1 MSYISR
7 HNVDLY
13 FEAEPL
19 HLNFISSSALFH
31 LSFFSISHIT
41 LKIDGATVKTD
52 EKSLEMCLRSKSGVT
67 VVVKSDNH
75 ANKAVWVNA
84 FEAQIEVLAF
94 RIASAA
100 RPITAEEKALTISY
114 AGEKE
119 EGDGAGVRNVVIP
132 SVAVKEAETFAN
144 SGISSPGGDNHHLT
158 SPFNNYKS
166 PSPAVGFHIDTD
178 ITPSKIDPVAR
189 SSKSPGSAGR
199 NPLVSFVSSAK
210 LMTDGD
216 DADGD
221 DDSADL
227 APMSP
232 TYKGDPSLTLVEFI
246 TEDDDASTDEG
257 KPDDDFAEGDNDELL
272 DGSKRTLS
280 RKNGS
285 QSSNVDSESGV
296 ISALES
302 LDSPDGKGKAT
313 SPGKIFR
320 PKSVNFGCQPEKIV
334 SHADFDV
341 APELLTTAQ
350 KVAILES
357 AAYQY
362 RTNQLSIQPR
372 EPRKSFIAAPAPT
385 VSANGAIDGYTP
397 TGLRLENP
405 VKVEGHTENDGGA
418 VAKTQDT
425 VVNKISKWEGW
436 SKEKSASPLP
446 PSRTLGK

>member
-1 MSYISR
+1 M
-7 HNVDLY
+7 
-13 FEAEPL
+13 
-19 HLNFISSSALFH
+19 
-31 LSFFSISHIT
+31 
-41 LKIDGATVKTD
+41 KTD

-75 ANKAVWVNA
+75 ANKTVWVNA
-84 FEAQIEVLAF
+84 FEAQIEVLAY

-114 AGEKE
+114 VGEKE
-119 EGDGAGVRNVVIP
+119 EGNGGGVRNIIIP
-132 SVAVKEAETFAN
+132 SVAVKEAEAFAN
-144 SGISSPGGDNHHLT
+144 SGISTPGGDNHHLT

-166 PSPAVGFHIDTD
+166 ASPAIGVSIEPEILPGKLD
-178 ITPSKIDPVAR
+178 SAVR

-210 LMTDGD
+210 LNVD
-216 DADGD
+216 DTD
-221 DDSADL
+221 DDNVHVNMIPL
-227 APMSP
+227 SP
-232 TYKGDPSLTLVEFI
+232 TYKGDPSMTLVEFI
-246 TEDDDASTDEG
+246 TEDDDMSTDEG
-257 KPDDDFAEGDNDELL
+257 KPDGDDFAEGDNDEPT
-272 DGSKRTLS
+272 DGSKRNLS

-285 QSSNVDSESGV
+285 QSSNVDGASGAL
-296 ISALES
+296 SALES
-302 LDSPDGKGKAT
+302 IDSPDGKGKGT

-372 EPRKSFIAAPAPT
+372 EPRKSFIAAPPST

-405 VKVEGHTENDGGA
+405 ETESAHADHDGGA

-436 SKEKSASPLP
+436 SKEKSTSPLP